1 MANNILPS
9 QKRPE
14 NVDHLTVYDKKH
26 ATLICVWQFFWELCP
41 KIRRTL
47 YCGTKATCSRLPSHF
62 KDVGQWESIEI
73 SILNCLLEVCSSF
86 WPTSVQSDELLSVL
100 THRVTNEG
108 SFCKQRKCQLDHC
121 PGVYLGLLDQH
132 DQKLRFLGRCFIK
145 RLAHYLLV

>member
-26 ATLICVWQFFWELCP
+26 ATLICVWQFIGELCP
-41 KIRRTL
+41 KIRLTL
-47 YCGTKATCSRLPSHF
+47 YCGTKATCSCLPSHF

-73 SILNCLLEVCSSF
+73 SILNCLLKVCSSF

-108 SFCKQRKCQLDHC
+108 LLLQAKEMSTWSLS
-121 PGVYLGLLDQH
+121 GGLLGAARSAWS
-132 DQKLRFLGRCFIK
+132 K
-145 RLAHYLLV
+145 AEVSW